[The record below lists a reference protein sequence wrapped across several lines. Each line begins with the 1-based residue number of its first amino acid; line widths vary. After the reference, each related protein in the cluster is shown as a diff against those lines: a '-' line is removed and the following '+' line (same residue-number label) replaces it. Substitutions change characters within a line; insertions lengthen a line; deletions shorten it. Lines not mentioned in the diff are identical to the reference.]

1 MVVGGGWWCVL
12 VVTDKVLF
20 VLVLFVW
27 LFGVVVWFV
36 FGSFVFQVQRFSA
49 KALANLAST
58 DKDTRIA
65 VIRQVEE
72 RIPSWTEF
80 DDSIVNVYL
89 EMLFTN

>member
-1 MVVGGGWWCVL
+1 MWSL
-12 VVTDKVLF
+12 TRFNLF
-20 VLVLFVW
+20 WFYLLW